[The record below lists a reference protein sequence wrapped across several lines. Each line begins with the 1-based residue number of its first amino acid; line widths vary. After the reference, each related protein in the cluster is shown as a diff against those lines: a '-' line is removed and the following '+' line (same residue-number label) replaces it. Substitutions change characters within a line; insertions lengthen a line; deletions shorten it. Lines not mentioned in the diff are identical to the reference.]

1 MTFSRRTICWIL
13 LLIAAAGIAA
23 GHARLNNAVSEADDD
38 TTMAIL
44 TLQAKILAA
53 GEAAA
58 AGTMKRELPKLELSA
73 TRPGPARAQAVLYGL
88 LTGDHRQF
96 GREKAAQLLDRHQDA
111 LTDPEQQ
118 RLHRLVRAAI
128 DDPAGITA
136 DDREFMETEL
146 GWFAEMI
153 LSRDLPADA
162 PERTAPR
169 ISAYRL
175 LAVMVIILVLAGLG
189 VLLGCGLLILAM
201 IQKAD
206 GRLPLRMGKP
216 AHDGSLYLEAFTVYI
231 WLFFLLEILPA
242 LLGFALPWLS
252 FGGLAVL
259 SMVGLFW
266 PVLRGLPGETA
277 FRDLGLYRGEGV
289 LKEIGSGLAG
299 YVAVLPVVA
308 IGFAATLVLS
318 MYSRTE
324 PTGHPVVVWI
334 AHGGTGL
341 RLAVLFL
348 ASGFA
353 PLFEEAMFRGALFR
367 DLRRFMGP
375 VLSAGIMGV
384 LFAAIHPQ
392 GLTTVPALAGLAVG
406 FALIREWRG
415 SLIAPMAAHALHNG
429 FLVGFMWLAFI

>member
-1 MTFSRRTICWIL
+1 MTFNRRTLYWIL
-13 LLIAAAGIAA
+13 IVAAAAGIAA
-23 GHARLNNAVSEADDD
+23 GHARLNEAASEANDGA
-38 TTMAIL
+38 TMAIL

-73 TRPGPARAQAVLYGL
+73 TSPGPARAQAVLYGL
-88 LTGDHRQF
+88 LTGDDREF
-96 GREKAAQLLDRHQDA
+96 GRERARRLLDRHQDT
-111 LTDPEQQ
+111 LTDPGQL
-118 RLHRLVRAAI
+118 RLHRLVRAVI
-128 DDPAGITA
+128 DDPAGMAA
-136 DDREFMETEL
+136 DDREYLESQL

-169 ISAYRL
+169 RSAYRL
-175 LAVMVIILVLAGLG
+175 LAVMVVILVLAGIG

-206 GRLPLRMGKP
+206 DRLPLRMGKP
-216 AHDGSLYLEAFTVYI
+216 AHGGCLYLEAFTVYI

-242 LLGFALPWLS
+242 LLGFARPWLS

-259 SMVGLFW
+259 SLVGLFW

-277 FRDLGLYRGEGV
+277 FRDLGLYRGQGV

-299 YVAVLPVVA
+299 YVAVLPVIA
-308 IGFAATLVLS
+308 IGFAVTLVLS
-318 MYSRTE
+318 MYSRAE

-334 AHGGTGL
+334 AYGGTSL
-341 RLAVLFL
+341 RLAVLLL

-353 PLFEEAMFRGALFR
+353 PFFEEAMFRGALFR
-367 DLRRFMGP
+367 DLRRFLGP

-392 GLTTVPALAGLAVG
+392 GLITVPALAGLAVG

-429 FLVGFMWLAFI
+429 LLVGLMWLAFI